1 MAKPYRDILGMQL
14 GMLVKSKKYNE
25 LNTSAPTR
33 RASGEVVTD
42 PKSGKTYKVVG

>member
-33 RASGEVVTD
+33 RASGETVVD
-42 PKSGKTYKVVG
+42 PRTGVKYKIVG